1 LFIFIFILI
10 FSAALRAEDIS
21 RHGLTSHLG
30 GTAAIA
36 ELEYQYRFFV
46 SDRHAFSATAAINTV
61 GLNIGFPLGL
71 NYTCGQK
78 NQLLLGVRFVPNIL
92 FSSFDEEVDVP
103 FWSYLLNV
111 RIGYGRELRLFKEP
125 FTLYIYA
132 SPFMNPGSGRILPW
146 AGIGLTQ
153 YF

>member
-1 LFIFIFILI
+1 MTLT
-10 FSAALRAEDIS
+10 FSLWAENEIP

-61 GLNIGFPLGL
+61 GVNIGFPIGL
-71 NYTCGQK
+71 NYTFGQK
-78 NQLLLGVRFVPNIL
+78 NQLLLGVRVVPNIL
-92 FSSFDEEVDVP
+92 FGSFDEEVDVP
-103 FWSYLLNV
+103 FWSYLLNLRV
-111 RIGYGRELRLFKEP
+111 GYGRELRLFKED

-146 AGIGLTQ
+146 AGIGLTH